1 MVMPA
6 LTDAHVHLI
15 GSRNADPGKRLL
27 EPSKLRTIR
36 TVPDVKTLL
45 EWGFTA
51 VRDLEAQTEYTSRE
65 QLKRLQFLGLG

>member
-1 MVMPA
+1 M
-6 LTDAHVHLI
+6 
-15 GSRNADPGKRLL
+15 L